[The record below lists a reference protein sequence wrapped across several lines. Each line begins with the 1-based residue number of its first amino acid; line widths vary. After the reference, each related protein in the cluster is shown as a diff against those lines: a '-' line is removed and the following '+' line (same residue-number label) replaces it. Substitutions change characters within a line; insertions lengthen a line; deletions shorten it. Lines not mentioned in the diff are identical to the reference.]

1 MKAGKISDVKG
12 MEVLK
17 SMSLKNTFAT
27 YLIISILVLAISFF
41 GLYFFSPMLQKDYTG
56 FREPKSSATGKMNTN
71 VYRQE
76 DKISYR
82 NAILTMNRVYLIK
95 DSVIME
101 IECSEDSYEFNSE
114 QFVLEVNEPDSM
126 VSSKQSPSNMECVK
140 QEDTGKYLIRLM
152 FDKYNENFLYA
163 LRITDDE
170 NNENIQIVINNIEL
184 EDV

>member
-1 MKAGKISDVKG
+1 MKAGKISDIKG
-12 MEVLK
+12 IGVLK

-27 YLIISILVLAISFF
+27 YLIISILVLAILFF

-56 FREPKSSATGKMNTN
+56 FGEPSATGKMNTN

-95 DSVIME
+95 DSAIME

-114 QFVLEVNEPDSM
+114 QFMLEINEPDSM

-152 FDKYNENFLYA
+152 FDRYNEDFLYA

-170 NNENIQIVINNIEL
+170 NNENIQIVINDIEL